1 MECAVKRLLL
11 LVLLSVGFAASAKE
25 QVPDAKLVDDQVKQ
39 QIIQESIDS
48 YPGNCPCPYNSARN
62 GSRCGKRSAWSRA
75 GGYAPICYKEEITDE
90 MVQQWRGERS
100 GREAPAREVRYQA
113 AVMGS
118 ALKISSRWYSRNVA
132 C

>member
-1 MECAVKRLLL
+1 MKRLLL
-11 LVLLSVGFAASAKE
+11 LVLLSAGFAASAKE

-75 GGYAPICYKEEITDE
+75 GGYAPICYKDEITDE
-90 MVQQWRGERS
+90 MVQQWRGERE
-100 GREAPAREVRYQA
+100 R
-113 AVMGS
+113 
-118 ALKISSRWYSRNVA
+118 
-132 C
+132 